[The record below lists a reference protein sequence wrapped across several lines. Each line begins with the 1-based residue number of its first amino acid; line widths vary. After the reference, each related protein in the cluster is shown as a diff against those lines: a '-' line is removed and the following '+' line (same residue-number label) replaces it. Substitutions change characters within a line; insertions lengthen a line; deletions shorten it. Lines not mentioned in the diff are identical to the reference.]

1 MKKLIT
7 LLFISTL
14 LLSCT
19 NISEREKK
27 FNTTEEI
34 VMENFKHISNGD
46 MESFQSTI
54 SDDFKFVLTGTLKF
68 NNGESF
74 SRTYNGYDSFLNEFL
89 TPALETMP
97 EGLIFNFEK
106 IIANDIGAAV
116 IWNGESEGL
125 YDAYNNQYVYIYEVN
140 DEGLVS
146 SITEYT
152 DLLLTASSLLGQ
164 KINTNYKEN

>member
-1 MKKLIT
+1 
-7 LLFISTL
+7 
-14 LLSCT
+14 
-19 NISEREKK
+19 
-27 FNTTEEI
+27 
-34 VMENFKHISNGD
+34 MENFKHISNGD
-46 MESFQSTI
+46 MESFQTTI

-116 IWNGESEGL
+116 IWYCESEGL
-125 YDAYNNQYVYIYEVN
+125 YDTYNNQYVYIY
-140 DEGLVS
+140 
-146 SITEYT
+146 
-152 DLLLTASSLLGQ
+152 
-164 KINTNYKEN
+164 